1 MNNNETAVQRTKDD
15 LNDLSQEA
23 FNKTE
28 HTFDAIKEKVSEQI
42 SNLQDKTQ
50 VAKEK
55 VSENLSSAADVVH
68 TKADQTQVFLDKKT
82 DNFNAMAHQ
91 TIEKANDFGH
101 RAGDVLNSSSEYVR
115 NFDVEETRQQVKE
128 KIQNNP
134 GVSLAV
140 AGVFGLIIG
149 LLVGRSNKSR

>member
-1 MNNNETAVQRTKDD
+1 MNNNETAVQKAKED
-15 LNDLSQEA
+15 LNDLGQEA
-23 FNKTE
+23 FDQTE
-28 HTFDAIKEKVSEQI
+28 HTFDRIKEKVSEQI
-42 SNLQDKTQ
+42 NHLQDKTQ

-68 TKADQTQVFLDKKT
+68 TKSDQTQEFLDKKT
-82 DNFNAMAHQ
+82 DNFNTVAHK
-91 TIEKANDFGH
+91 TIEKANEFGH
-101 RAGDVLNSSSEYVR
+101 RAGDLLNSSSEYVK
-115 NFDVEETRQQVKE
+115 NFDAEQTRQQVKE

-149 LLVGRSNKSR
+149 LLIGRTNKSR